1 MMVRITRERN
11 HPMSQTTTLTILER
25 SLLLIAELAGPLVLS
40 ALVVGVIVSMIQAVT
55 QVNEMTLSYVPKI
68 IAIAFVLVLAG
79 PWMLQTL
86 LNFTAQL
93 FSDLPT
99 LIG

>member
-1 MMVRITRERN
+1 
-11 HPMSQTTTLTILER
+11 MSQTTTLTILER
-25 SLLLIAELAGPLVLS
+25 ALWLIAELAGPIVLA
-40 ALVVGVIVSMIQAVT
+40 ALVVGVIISMIQAVT

-68 IAIAFVLVLAG
+68 IAIALVLVLAG